1 MTDTTFIE
9 DFQSIIPSS
18 MEDQNIPYTDIS
30 TCSQTPHIDTVPLI
44 ENLSLCA
51 NFNNQSLCINEGTS
65 SSVIDKLCL
74 SLERCFNEHRGT
86 LYLRIGPMFSGK
98 TTWLDGELT
107 ELVDTGFQV
116 LKITHSDDIRT
127 DVASCDDSGSTHNSS
142 HRSLS
147 DKIVCMRASQLSNID
162 VSQYHVI
169 GIDESQFFPDL
180 LEIVQDWVENL
191 GKHVRV
197 SGLDGDAFKRKF
209 GQTLDLIPFSDE
221 VVKLNARCDICLE
234 ELRKINFRGNILAI
248 VGPFTKRL
256 GTSTAQKEVG
266 GSDKYIPV
274 CRFHHSL

>member
-1 MTDTTFIE
+1 MNDTMFTK
-9 DFQSIIPSS
+9 DFQSVIACSIEDHNTPSTGI
-18 MEDQNIPYTDIS
+18 N
-30 TCSQTPHIDTVPLI
+30 TCLQTSYIDTVPLTT
-44 ENLSLCA
+44 NLSDRACSNDLPH
-51 NFNNQSLCINEGTS
+51 SITEGTS
-65 SSVIDKLCL
+65 P
-74 SLERCFNEHRGT
+74 ERCFNEHRGT

-116 LKITHSDDIRT
+116 LKITHSDDVRT

-147 DKIVCMRASQLSNID
+147 DKISRMRASHLSNID
-162 VSQYHVI
+162 VSKYHVI

-180 LEIVQDWVENL
+180 LEVVENWVENL

-197 SGLDGDAFKRKF
+197 AGLDGDAFKRKF
-209 GQTLDLIPFSDE
+209 GQTLDLIPISDE
-221 VVKLNARCDICLE
+221 VVKLNARCSICLD
-234 ELRKINFRGNILAI
+234 ELRRIHFRGNILAI

-256 GTSTAQKEVG
+256 GTSTAQKDVG
-266 GSDKYIPV
+266 GADKYIPV